1 MDSNGDRN
9 GIKNP
14 EIEEQNACE
23 GLLHKKNLQDN
34 KNLLNKPR
42 IKQDIQTW
50 IWLILAESEHLRQML
65 RGVNCICT
73 VGGWTVMFI
82 ILSWEA
88 LLSARLDRL
97 YARVHIG
104 IIISW
109 KRKRRESCFI
119 YSIKTAEILTVE
131 QLIVMAQR
139 WSSFITSLLFM
150 KEMCCYQQLEW
161 LPSSEKGNSP
171 ASF

>member
-1 MDSNGDRN
+1 MGIQSMDSNGDRN

-50 IWLILAESEHLRQML
+50 IWLILAESEHLQQML

-82 ILSWEA
+82 ILQLGGFAQCQAGQTVRQGPYWDYYILKKEKKGK
-88 LLSARLDRL
+88 LF
-97 YARVHIG
+97 HI
-104 IIISW
+104 
-109 KRKRRESCFI
+109 
-119 YSIKTAEILTVE
+119 
-131 QLIVMAQR
+131 QHQ
-139 WSSFITSLLFM
+139 
-150 KEMCCYQQLEW
+150 
-161 LPSSEKGNSP
+161 NSRDP
-171 ASF
+171 DC